1 MMNQD
6 NFIKNKLK
14 KIDLKKIKSEKKL
27 LKKNILQ

>member
-1 MMNQD
+1 MNQD